1 MLDPGVNEDAERALR
16 TFVDTTRWRGGA
28 GDLLQGRAAVHRDP
42 AGLEERADRNVI
54 KFNQEL
60 TMQRAGLG
68 RDWHPCT
75 GAG

>member
-1 MLDPGVNEDAERALR
+1 MPSGRLWTPPDGG
-16 TFVDTTRWRGGA
+16 GGA